1 MSASTA
7 QLNQTI
13 AALEGGL
20 ISVPPATALSMIDDF
35 EQQLQGLEASEIVS
49 NLSALKELLTS
60 GNATGPDI
68 GQVLIQLG
76 SQTTNAA
83 SDAEATVANKLSL
96 LGQLLTQA
104 GNSLAT
110 PKSEVSSEGLF
121 GADI

>member
-7 QLNQTI
+7 KLDQTI
-13 AALEGGL
+13 TALQGGL
-20 ISVPPATALSMIDDF
+20 TSLPPTTALSVIDDF
-35 EQQLQGLEASEIVS
+35 EQQLQGLEGNEIVS

-60 GNATGPDI
+60 GSATGPDI

-83 SDAEATVANKLSL
+83 SDAEVTIASKLQQ

-104 GNSLAT
+104 GNSVAK
-110 PKSEVSSEGLF
+110 PKSEVSSQGLF